1 MFGVEI
7 VVTYSPVL
15 VPPGGPEKG
24 RDADDEE
31 VEWAEVS
38 GLEGM
43 AVFVEFGVSVT
54 LPILAGDD
62 DVPSQADATPHLARI
77 ADDLISEMDVRHRPQ
92 ESEDEESDEV
102 LRELPDV
109 KQYSSEGFHII

>member
-62 DVPSQADATPHLARI
+62 DVPSQADASAHLVGV
-77 ADDLISEMDVRHRPQ
+77 ADYLATETDIRGRPQ
-92 ESEDEESDEV
+92 QSIYDEADEV

-109 KQYSSEGFHII
+109 KEYLDEGFHII